1 MKINNIH
8 NEIKTDL
15 FDVNNKNCVNSEQLF
30 EKLYDLRNAM
40 FEAIEINK
48 LSKYFAFKVY
58 NNILSCNLCDLIIN
72 ESEKFTL
79 QNNGWTI
86 NRHKNYPTIDFPVR
100 FINSISTIVHNIIAF
115 EVFPRI
121 EELYNINK
129 YFLTLH
135 DVFIVKYS
143 HDTQNNLELH
153 QDECLFSFNF
163 ALNDTFEGGGT
174 IIMVDE
180 KEVIIENSKG
190 RLLIHS
196 GRMLHGGKKVTKGIR
211 YVLVG
216 FVRYLP
222 NFMKSYPITSIT
234 STDTLKSN
242 SILSSKEKNSFES
255 KKEKCICV
263 LGSVISINE
272 TEASIMKNRILD
284 AAGSTVGLP
293 LFN

>member
-1 MKINNIH
+1 
-8 NEIKTDL
+8 
-15 FDVNNKNCVNSEQLF
+15 
-30 EKLYDLRNAM
+30 
-40 FEAIEINK
+40 
-48 LSKYFAFKVY
+48 
-58 NNILSCNLCDLIIN
+58 
-72 ESEKFTL
+72 
-79 QNNGWTI
+79 
-86 NRHKNYPTIDFPVR
+86 
-100 FINSISTIVHNIIAF
+100 
-115 EVFPRI
+115 
-121 EELYNINK
+121 
-129 YFLTLH
+129 
-135 DVFIVKYS
+135 
-143 HDTQNNLELH
+143 
-153 QDECLFSFNF
+153 
-163 ALNDTFEGGGT
+163 
-174 IIMVDE
+174 MVDE